1 MIGKTIELISMQI
14 FLIDSGV
21 SSLFSLSRHY
31 LDIIQHYVNNMWLT
45 TEEKKEEK
53 KKNKFDLFLR
63 IIAETLRRMLTSHEL
78 SAFNF
83 TILSRDFYL
92 IYLISFISSTVALHL
107 IT

>member
-1 MIGKTIELISMQI
+1 
-14 FLIDSGV
+14 
-21 SSLFSLSRHY
+21 
-31 LDIIQHYVNNMWLT
+31 MWLT

-92 IYLISFISSTVALHL
+92 IYLI
-107 IT
+107 